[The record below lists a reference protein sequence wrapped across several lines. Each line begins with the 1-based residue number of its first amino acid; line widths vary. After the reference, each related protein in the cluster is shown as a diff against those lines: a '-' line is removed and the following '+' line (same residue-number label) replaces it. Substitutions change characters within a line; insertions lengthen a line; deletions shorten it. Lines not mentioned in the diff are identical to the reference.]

1 MDLPSYK
8 MVISHSYV
16 TVYQRVNIHFPMVFL
31 WFSHSFPIKTSIFP
45 LFSYGFPMV
54 FPLKHPFSY
63 GFPMV
68 SQLKPPFS
76 YGFPMGFRHFSPPEI
91 PGVPLRS
98 PPARGWRRASA
109 ATSAWRAWPQGCCK
123 SRRGMGWDGS
133 NSMIFTSS
141 FFRRVGGST
150 TNSG

>member
-1 MDLPSYK
+1 

-31 WFSHSFPIKTSIFP
+31 WFSHSFPIKTSIFPLFSYGFPMGFPIKTSIFP

-109 ATSAWRAWPQGCCK
+109 ATSA
-123 SRRGMGWDGS
+123 
-133 NSMIFTSS
+133 
-141 FFRRVGGST
+141 
-150 TNSG
+150 